1 MSYTLFVSTEAPLY
15 SSAGQDMLEAAMS
28 AANAD
33 LSVKLLFVNDGCY
46 QLITKSQE
54 GSYRKDI
61 NKQLALLALYEIDD
75 VFYYLPPN
83 NAQQQLSDND
93 SAQQIH
99 SADECN
105 ELFKHADHV
114 LVF

>member
-1 MSYTLFVSTEAPLY
+1 
-15 SSAGQDMLEAAMS
+15 MS

-33 LSVKLLFVNDGCY
+33 LLVKLLFIKDGCY

-54 GSYRKDI
+54 GSYRKDL

-75 VFYYLPPN
+75 IFYYLPPS
-83 NAQQQLSDND
+83 NAEQQLSDND

-99 SADECN
+99 SNDECN
-105 ELFKHADHV
+105 ELFKHADQV